1 MTAVPVFLSLEGQC
15 AAQGHPPRIP
25 LEASE
30 TVAGGGGIATT
41 CTCGRSQYV
50 TAGQCPRTP
59 EDAT

>member
-25 LEASE
+25 IEAAE

-41 CTCGRSQYV
+41 CTCGHREYV
-50 TAGQCPRTP
+50 TTRHCPRPP
-59 EDAT
+59 EDAA